1 MVIYKMKSKNFQI
14 QIIAIQTILTK
25 EVVRMFRIWPQ
36 TFLPS
41 VVTTALYFLI
51 FGKFIGSQI
60 QSVGGVS
67 YMQFIVPGLVMMAV
81 ITNAFSN
88 VVFAFFGAKFQKTLE
103 ELLVAPVSYIAMIF
117 GFVFSGVMRGFIVG
131 SLTLLT
137 ALFFTPLSI
146 AHIGWV
152 IFFAIMSSL
161 LFSLAGLVNGVYAK
175 SFDQTSIVTTFVL
188 VPMTYLGGVFYSV
201 HLLPSVWQNVSYF
214 NPVLYIINGFRYGFL
229 GASDINIWY
238 SVLVVTSLAVLF
250 FCWAIYLFISGR
262 AIKM

>member
-1 MVIYKMKSKNFQI
+1 MKSKNLKI
-14 QIIAIQTILTK
+14 QAIAIQTILTK
-25 EVVRMFRIWPQ
+25 DLVRMFRIWPQ

-60 QSVGGVS
+60 QAVGGVS

-81 ITNAFSN
+81 ITNAFAN
-88 VVFAFFGAKFQKTLE
+88 TVFSFFGAKFQKTLE
-103 ELLVAPVSYIAMIF
+103 ELLVAPVSYTSMIF
-117 GFVFSGVMRGFIVG
+117 GYVFGGVMRGFIVG
-131 SLTLLT
+131 SMTLIT

-146 AHIGWV
+146 AHVGWV
-152 IFFAIMSSL
+152 IFFAVMSSL
-161 LFSLAGLVNGVYAK
+161 VFSLAGLVNGVYAK

-201 HLLPSVWQNVSYF
+201 KLLPEVWQQVSHF

-229 GASDINIWY
+229 GTSDINIWY
-238 SVLVVTSLAVLF
+238 SAATVTGLAIVF
-250 FCWAIYLFISGR
+250 FVWAIYLFISGR

>member
-1 MVIYKMKSKNFQI
+1 MKKIISNKNLRI
-14 QIIAIQTILTK
+14 QIVAIQTILSK
-25 EVVRMFRIWPQ
+25 DLVRMFRIWPQ

-81 ITNAFSN
+81 ITNAFAN
-88 VVFAFFGAKFQKTLE
+88 TVFAFFGAKFQKTLE
-103 ELLVAPVSYIAMIF
+103 ELLVAPVSYTAMISGYVF
-117 GFVFSGVMRGFIVG
+117 GGVARGFLVG
-131 SLTLLT
+131 TMTLVT

-152 IFFAIMSSL
+152 IFFAVMSSVV
-161 LFSLAGLVNGVYAK
+161 FSLAGLVNGVYAK
-175 SFDQTSIVTTFVL
+175 TFDQTSLVTTFVL

-201 HLLPSVWQNVSYF
+201 KLLPEIWQQVSYF
-214 NPVLYIINGFRYGFL
+214 NPVLYIVNGFRYGFL
-229 GASDINIWY
+229 GTSDINIWY
-238 SVLVVTSLAVLF
+238 SAATVTGLAVVF
-250 FCWAIYLFISGR
+250 FIWAIYLFSSGR

>member
-1 MVIYKMKSKNFQI
+1 MKSRNLKI
-14 QIIAIQTILTK
+14 QAIAIQTILTK
-25 EVVRMFRIWPQ
+25 EIVRMFRIWPQ

-103 ELLVAPVSYIAMIF
+103 ELLVAPVSYTAMIF
-117 GFVFSGVMRGFIVG
+117 GFVSSGVMRGFVVG
-131 SLTLLT
+131 VMTLAT
-137 ALFFTPLSI
+137 ALFFTHISI
-146 AHIGWV
+146 AHVLWV
-152 IFFAIMSSL
+152 IFFAVMSSL
-161 LFSLAGLVNGVYAK
+161 VFSLAGLINGVYAK

-201 HLLPSVWQNVSYF
+201 HLLPEMWQKVSYF

-229 GASDINIWY
+229 GTSDINIWY
-238 SVLVVTSLAVLF
+238 SVAVVTGLAAAF
-250 FCWAIYLFISGR
+250 FIWAIYLFISGR